1 MKMNKS
7 FKVGSGVLLTTS
19 LLLAGCG
26 GESSGDSENEEVA
39 LNMALPNSGSTSE
52 QIDEII
58 AQYEEDNPNIDISV
72 DYIAYDSLKQKI
84 LTSAKS
90 GDYDITMVD
99 QPWTAQFANANIL
112 QKPPEEL
119 SSEKQDDIFEPFLE
133 GASFDGELYAMPW
146 KNDAKFLYYNKS
158 MLEEAG
164 YDSPPSTW
172 SELEEQS
179 QAMKDEGIVET
190 PLVWS
195 WSQSEALVVDY
206 TLMSGAFGGELVK
219 DQKASFN
226 TENNIEAL
234 SFMNESIES
243 DITNSNSTEFQEQD
257 VQDTFINENA
267 AFALNWSFMY
277 EEVKNSDIADD
288 LGVALVPGSEEVNSA
303 TVNGGEGLGITSGSE
318 HPEEAWDFIQYM
330 TSKDVQKNHV
340 GITLPIWKSLYEDEK
355 VREQNPE
362 LVDLYSEQFEYLVS
376 RPQLAAYG
384 DLSQNMQVELQK
396 TLAGDQEPKT
406 TLQKLQKQSEELLSE

>member
-1 MKMNKS
+1 MKNKT
-7 FKVGSGVLLTTS
+7 KLLS
-19 LLLAGCG
+19 WGLVAPMILAGCG
-26 GESSGDSENEEVA
+26 GESSGDSENEEIT

-90 GDYDITMVD
+90 GDYDLTMVD

-119 SSEKQDDIFEPFLE
+119 SSEKREDIFQPFLE
-133 GASFDGELYAMPW
+133 GASYNGELYAMPW

-172 SELEEQS
+172 SELQEQS
-179 QAMKDEGIVET
+179 QTMKDEGIVEN
-190 PLVWS
+190 PIVWS

-219 DQKASFN
+219 NQEASFN
-226 TENNIEAL
+226 TENNVEAL
-234 SFMNESIES
+234 SFMNGSIES
-243 DITNSNSTEFQEQD
+243 GITNPNSTEFQEQD
-257 VQDTFINENA
+257 VQDTFIDESA

-288 LGVALVPGSEEVNSA
+288 LGVALVPGSEAVNSA

-330 TSKDVQKNHV
+330 TSKDVQKNYV
-340 GITLPIWKSLYEDEK
+340 GITLPIWKSLYDDEK

-396 TLAGDQEPKT
+396 TLAGDQEPKA
-406 TLQKLQKQSEELLSE
+406 TLQKLQQQSEELLSE